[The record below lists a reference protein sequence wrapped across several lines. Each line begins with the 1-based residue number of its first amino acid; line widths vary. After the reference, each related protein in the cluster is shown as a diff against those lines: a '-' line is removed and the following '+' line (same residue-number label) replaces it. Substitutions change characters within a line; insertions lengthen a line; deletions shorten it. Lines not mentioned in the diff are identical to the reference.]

1 MKYGIFSDIHG
12 NLEALNQV
20 MKSMDDLNVGR
31 RICLGD
37 AVGYGPSPN
46 ECVRIIREQSAVTL
60 LGNHDSVALGRET
73 SENFNLYARKAI
85 EWTREVLE
93 PDVRKF
99 LEALP
104 FEVRETPLDFVHASP
119 RSPPDWHY
127 ITNFDEAIDAF
138 SFFSQKI
145 CFVGHT
151 HIPSLVVKE
160 EGQAFWVSETLSHDL
175 KKEERMLVNVGSVGQ
190 PRDRVSAAS
199 WCLCDTQSMRV
210 EIIRVPYN
218 ILKTQELMRAKGFA
232 DFLIN
237 RLAEGR

>member
-1 MKYGIFSDIHG
+1 
-12 NLEALNQV
+12 

-104 FEVRETPLDFVHASP
+104 FRTNDRHHCARCDQRRGFLPDTPVKWQGEVLDNNQYPF
-119 RSPPDWHY
+119 
-127 ITNFDEAIDAF
+127 T
-138 SFFSQKI
+138 
-145 CFVGHT
+145 
-151 HIPSLVVKE
+151 
-160 EGQAFWVSETLSHDL
+160 
-175 KKEERMLVNVGSVGQ
+175 
-190 PRDRVSAAS
+190 
-199 WCLCDTQSMRV
+199 
-210 EIIRVPYN
+210 
-218 ILKTQELMRAKGFA
+218 LKTTRALNGGGSQIGLLNRRFA
-232 DFLIN
+232 V
-237 RLAEGR
+237 